1 MIRAV
6 LFDLGE
12 TLVTSL
18 KNEEIHQTILRE
30 KGIEKTLDEIGNA
43 MQTAAGPF
51 SDVRKKDKLM
61 RTDLDRF
68 YTEWDS
74 EVYKALGLKNH
85 KALGKY
91 AHRRWFELAGL
102 RLYDDVMP
110 VLNRLS
116 AMGLRLG
123 IVTNGY
129 YEEAREVM
137 ERVNRTYIKGELK
150 MLGLGEGTF
159 SVIVGRDTT
168 GAEKPDPRPFLHA
181 AGTLGL
187 RPGEVMH
194 VGDRHDKDY
203 IGARAAGMV
212 PVLLLRGKKLP
223 AGVPD
228 DITKIQTLDELVGM
242 VK

>member
-6 LFDLGE
+6 LFDIGE

-18 KNEEIHQTILRE
+18 ESEEIHQIILRE
-30 KGIEKTLDEIGNA
+30 KSIEKTLEEIGDA
-43 MQTAAGPF
+43 MQRAAGPF
-51 SDVRKKDKLM
+51 SDSRKKNKLM
-61 RTDLDRF
+61 SIDLDLF

-85 KALGKY
+85 RVLGKY
-91 AHRRWFELAGL
+91 AHKRWFDLAGL

-123 IVTNGY
+123 IITNGY
-129 YEEAREVM
+129 FEEAKDVM
-137 ERVNRTYIKGELK
+137 ERVNRTYIKGELR
-150 MLGLGEGTF
+150 MLGLDKGTF
-159 SVIVGRDTT
+159 SVVVGRDTT

-187 RPGEVMH
+187 RPDEVMH
-194 VGDRHDKDY
+194 VGDRYDKDY
-203 IGARAAGMV
+203 IGAQGAGMV
-212 PVLLLRGKKLP
+212 PVLLLRGRKPP
-223 AGVPD
+223 ADAPD
-228 DITKIQTLDELVGM
+228 DITKIHTLDELIGLIR
-242 VK
+242 